1 MRLQSLM
8 SDGDEVVMEANPMV
22 EGGEAAEEAPAA
34 AEEAPATPVEAE
46 AEEAAPTEKAAERM
60 GGSDDGG
67 SVSIAVAPEEAA
79 APKEEAAA
87 EATVNAGAS
96 VAARTKGAQ
105 SAFASGDLS
114 ASKSAHDANKGAAT
128 EKHRGGGD
136 LIKSITFGGLDGII
150 TTFAIVSATAG
161 ASSLGLGTVILMGV
175 ANLIADAISMGM
187 GDWVSET
194 AEIDFQRMEVARE
207 TWEFM
212 NMPEGEIEE
221 MCEIYV
227 AALEEEVNDAK
238 ERLAAADEPAAKKL
252 TAAESAQLLPVSQR
266 TVDDMKADSELI
278 LSTMAKY
285 PKFFVKH
292 MVVQELEFM
301 APDNQWWEPPLQGL
315 VTFTAFV
322 VFGFV
327 PLAAYVFL
335 FAVPMHKY
343 ALFAISCVMTMMSM
357 FGLGVVKTAM
367 FDCRWWALLKGG
379 LSIMIVGTISA
390 SAAFF
395 IGFGID
401 SLINVVPALQHDS
414 C

>member
-1 MRLQSLM
+1 M
-8 SDGDEVVMEANPMV
+8 SDEVVMEANPMV
-22 EGGEAAEEAPAA
+22 EEAPAA
-34 AEEAPATPVEAE
+34 AEEAPATPAEAE
-46 AEEAAPTEKAAERM
+46 AKATPAEEAEKV
-60 GGSDDGG
+60 GGSDDG
-67 SVSIAVAPEEAA
+67 SVSIAVAPSEEAA
-79 APKEEAAA
+79 APEAEDAA
-87 EATVNAGAS
+87 EAAVSAEAS

-105 SAFASGDLS
+105 SAFAKGDLEG
-114 ASKSAHDANKGAAT
+114 SKAAHDANKGAAAET
-128 EKHRGGGD
+128 HRGGGD

-207 TWEFM
+207 TWEFL
-212 NMPEGEIEE
+212 NMPEGEVGE

-227 AALEEEVNDAK
+227 AALEEEVDEAKKMLAEADA
-238 ERLAAADEPAAKKL
+238 PATKKL
-252 TAAESAQLLPVSQR
+252 TAAETAQLLPVSKR
-266 TVDDMKADSELI
+266 TADEMKADSELI

-301 APDNQWWEPPLQGL
+301 APDNEWWEPPVQGL

-322 VFGFV
+322 IFGFV

-390 SAAFF
+390 GAAFF

-401 SLINVVPALQHDS
+401 SLINVVPALQSHEG